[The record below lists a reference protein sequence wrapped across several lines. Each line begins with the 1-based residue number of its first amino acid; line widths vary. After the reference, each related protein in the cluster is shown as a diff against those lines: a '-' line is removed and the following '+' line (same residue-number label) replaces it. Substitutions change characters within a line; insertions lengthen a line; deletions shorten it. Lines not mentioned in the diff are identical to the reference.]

1 MAWLHKYSFYH
12 SVYIQVTIGGMK
24 FNAIQQRGVKCK
36 ELGPNVV
43 VSIAPSSSYE
53 EVLEKGKTEFFV
65 NSLSGKYTYFLADA
79 EGSKMARDINGK
91 AWNLG
96 DYMHMHGL
104 YPSKTRLYCVQ
115 VSKNMQ

>member
-1 MAWLHKYSFYH
+1 MVGFILLYMHTSHSF
-12 SVYIQVTIGGMK
+12 QVTIGGMK
-24 FNAIQQRGVKCK
+24 FNSIQQRGIKCK

-53 EVLEKGKTEFFV
+53 EVVEKGKTEFFAK
-65 NSLSGKYTYFLADA
+65 SPGKFTYFLADA
-79 EGSKMARDINGK
+79 HGSKMAKDINGK
-91 AWNLG
+91 PWNLG

-115 VSKNMQ
+115 VS